1 MNFLRV
7 ASKIFAVFSLFFA
20 SFVSA
25 NAQQNIDSSVYDVQA
40 GTKMR
45 VSMDN
50 EINSRFSGV
59 NDTFTATLAEPL
71 VIKDVLVLAA
81 GTIIEGR
88 ILEVQAASVGGKN
101 GRLVVSFET
110 MRLSNGVKRR
120 IEAVPVKN
128 LEADTSPKTK
138 AFTIA
143 GAAALGG
150 IIGAVAK
157 ARNGAL
163 IGAGIGAGAG
173 TSFALLRKG
182 ENVRIKADEEF
193 EIKLVKNVI
202 LPPPDF

>member
-1 MNFLRV
+1 MNFWGV
-7 ASKIFAVFSLFFA
+7 ASKIFAVFSLFFV

-25 NAQQNIDSSVYDVQA
+25 DAQQNIDSSVYDIQA

-50 EINSRFSGV
+50 EINSKVSSV

-101 GRLVVSFET
+101 GRLVILFET
-110 MRLSNGVKRR
+110 LRLANGVKRQ
-120 IEAVPVKN
+120 IEAVPIKS
-128 LEADTSPKTK
+128 LEADTSPKTRV
-138 AFTIA
+138 FTIA

-182 ENVRIKADEEF
+182 ENVGIKADEKF
-193 EIKLVKNVI
+193 EVKLVKNVI